1 MIMQVGEE
9 FDVQIEKGKT
19 LGIKTLAMA
28 EDLTP
33 SGEREVFFEM
43 NGQMRSVL
51 IRDKEAVKVIN
62 KCPKLCTRNICYLDY
77 DISYIK

>member
-1 MIMQVGEE
+1 
-9 FDVQIEKGKT
+9 
-19 LGIKTLAMA
+19 MA

-51 IRDKEAVKVIN
+51 IRDKEAVKVILIIIA
-62 KCPKLCTRNICYLDY
+62 K
-77 DISYIK
+77 